1 MLCFIHKWKISR
13 AIDSKRT
20 PGGWTRRHLEKCA
33 SCREFRRLSQDL
45 EKRLAADASAL
56 LASADPSLA
65 GRIKSAVAAGGPVES
80 LSPAPARPKA
90 ARLRPVW
97 AAAASLA
104 IVVGVSLIWTV
115 TQRPAGMPALDSF
128 FKIDVPQA
136 YLETALEKAESPY
149 QDEIREMKQTL
160 ESTADYLLS
169 RLDVNLGPEN

>member
-13 AIDSKRT
+13 AIDSERT
-20 PGGWTRRHLEKCA
+20 PGGWTRRHLEKCV
-33 SCREFRRLSQDL
+33 SCREFSRLIQDL
-45 EKRLAADASAL
+45 EKRLAADATAL

-65 GRIKSAVAAGGPVES
+65 GRIKSAVAAGGAAKSFS
-80 LSPAPARPKA
+80 LSPIRPKA
-90 ARLRPVW
+90 YRLRPVW

-115 TQRPAGMPALDSF
+115 THRPVGMPALNSFLKLDDSR
-128 FKIDVPQA
+128 A
-136 YLETALEKAESPY
+136 YLETALAKAESPY
-149 QDEIREMKQTL
+149 HEEIMELKQTL